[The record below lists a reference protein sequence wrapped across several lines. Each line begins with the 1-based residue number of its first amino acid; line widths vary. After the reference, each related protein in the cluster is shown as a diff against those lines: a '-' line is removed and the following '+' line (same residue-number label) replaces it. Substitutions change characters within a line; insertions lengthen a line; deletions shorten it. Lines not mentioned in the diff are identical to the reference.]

1 MELYNKTHR
10 NAMIICG
17 RFLTNK
23 FKKSV
28 DLSYAR
34 NFDLHLLYEVIE
46 LLAQDKPLPEKTT
59 LTD

>member
-1 MELYNKTHR
+1 
-10 NAMIICG
+10 MIICG